1 MKHSCVLKV
10 YLFLLPVIFIFAI
23 QAFSSSTNFNANRYD
38 HQDKTKAVVSP
49 NSANVSKPSTL
60 VVKPLNFKQF
70 KPTIEE
76 VERAMEKTKLPFE
89 TLEYVNWVK
98 FPYKP
103 QTKFRMAYNKQEIY
117 LQFNV
122 TESAILAQEVD
133 EEKGMPCFDSCVEFF
148 VKIPGDST
156 YYNLEFNCIGTCL
169 VENGIRS
176 NNRIRLSKE
185 LTSKI
190 RRKSSLGSTSFAEKK
205 GNFNWTLTLAIPLE
219 VFGTSNIT
227 TLKKQTLQANFYK
240 CGEKLSTK
248 HYVSWSPILTKWP
261 NFHKPEFFGV
271 LYFK

>member
-1 MKHSCVLKV
+1 MKHSCVLKAN
-10 YLFLLPVIFIFAI
+10 LFFVLAITIFAI
-23 QAFSSSTNFNANRYD
+23 QACSSTANVIANRHD

-49 NSANVSKPSTL
+49 SSANVSKPSAL
-60 VVKPLNFKQF
+60 VVKPLKFKQF

-76 VERAMEKTKLPFE
+76 VERAMEKAKLPFE
-89 TLEYVNWVK
+89 TLEYVNWAK
-98 FPYKP
+98 YPYKP
-103 QTKFRMAYNKQEIY
+103 ETKFRMAYNKQEIY

-133 EEKGMPCFDSCVEFF
+133 EEKGMPCFDSCVELF

-156 YYNLEFNCIGTCL
+156 YFNLEFNCIGTCL
-169 VENGIRS
+169 VENGTLN

-190 RRKSSLGSTSFAEKK
+190 RRKSSLGSTPFAEKK
-205 GNFNWTLTLAIPLE
+205 GNFNWTLTLAIPFD

-261 NFHKPEFFGV
+261 NFHKPEYFGV